1 MEQSHSFSTTA
12 WWQYQLISFHL
23 EGHLSITVS
32 ETMCHWTTP
41 GSYDGHKRT
50 SQLQPN
56 WTSLYQRPKSPSK
69 ASPDGLSG
77 GLGRLSLRQMYL
89 ERCSVSPGMF
99 LLIHS
104 WTDGSFSMQILL
116 SAFSS
121 RPRCS
126 FTPNKT
132 CALFFVHAVARVH
145 FLDLEPFY
153 ASDLDLWSAKTRVS
167 IKHPL
172 SLKEY
177 AYF

>member
-1 MEQSHSFSTTA
+1 MTISAHLISLRRSPEHHCQRDHVPLNYTRIIWWSQKNITASAKLDISLPKAKVSIQSFS
-12 WWQYQLISFHL
+12 WW
-23 EGHLSITVS
+23 SIRRSWQIIPQANV
-32 ETMCHWTTP
+32 
-41 GSYDGHKRT
+41 
-50 SQLQPN
+50 
-56 WTSLYQRPKSPSK
+56 
-69 ASPDGLSG
+69 
-77 GLGRLSLRQMYL
+77 LGA
-89 ERCSVSPGMF
+89 CSVSPGMF

-126 FTPNKT
+126 FTPNKA